1 MAFSPALSLPRN
13 DLQSHMYLSKLEL
26 HGFKSFADRTVVDF
40 SDGVTVVVGPNG
52 CGKSNIVDAVRWVIG
67 EQRARILRSDKMD
80 SVIFNGTSKRRALG
94 MSEVMLTI
102 QNTRGILPT
111 EYSEVTI
118 GRRLFRSGESEYLM
132 NGVNCRLKDITDLF
146 MDTGMGAGAYSVI
159 ELKMIEEILSENAAD
174 RRHLFEE
181 AAGITKYKIRR
192 GQTLRK
198 LKSTQVDLDRVRDLT
213 DELDKRVRGLE
224 RQAQK
229 AARFKKYDE
238 RLHHLEVS
246 LGLLEYHRLTADIE
260 LVRKDIG
267 QLSDAAEMFSAKLA
281 AEEAAHESLRTEH
294 VNREK
299 GVVHAQTQLAE
310 HMDALRAAE
319 SDLRVATERLSTIS
333 RDLTRLDEEA
343 HAAIG
348 QREALEEDVTRY
360 ECEYNDVVPAAER
373 AEADLSDAKRIRDEA
388 QTTQQRHQ
396 VKLHNLRLQE
406 RKVGSEKAEKQREID
421 RLSSRIE
428 ITTADLEE
436 SRAAL
441 EQHDMTSV
449 DLDSAVNEAS
459 KNLEAARTATSTARE
474 ELRGLEQEK
483 ERLEKEWN
491 AHQAELRKLERTH
504 DGAASEVRLLEGLLT
519 SYEDLSE
526 SVQYL
531 ASTPGWS
538 DSDLLTLADVIRCD
552 DFVAG
557 AVQAA
562 MGDLASCIVVQ
573 TGEEA
578 ARAITNL
585 RKDEKGRATFLI
597 LDRLRSPG
605 VPTVPTGATSLAS
618 LVDPVD
624 LVYQT
629 LVDLVFGST
638 FLVDNLD
645 DAAIEQDGRL
655 ITAAGEWRDAYGYL
669 HAGSG
674 DAAQSGQATRMSRR
688 EQLDRA
694 RTDLAAAAG
703 SLSEAEAKRA
713 SLRSA
718 LETLSLTDAKQRVAA
733 TDRSLLEAERAHSR
747 ATASADMAGGR
758 KKELNERIE
767 VQKATLVTARAG
779 MEEASRAIKTLTL
792 QEADL
797 QQKRA
802 DAEAAFAGIEEASR
816 KAFSLFNEANIAAVQ
831 TRNRMDNLKRE
842 LTRVRS
848 DIQTLTERAEQRK
861 HAIVELTAQRAALE
875 TRCASLQETIQ
886 ERQQGRLELDEA
898 VLKSKESLMETK
910 VAISELE
917 ARLRE
922 IRREREAAMKGE
934 SDRAVRRAE
943 LETRREDLLGT
954 FSEDHELDLTTL
966 EWEIPEDFDR
976 KEARAEV
983 QDLKTKIRHLGP
995 VNALALESFE
1005 EEKERLTFMKEQ
1017 LADLEAA
1024 ETTLM
1029 TTIDEINT
1037 TAHER
1042 FDRTFG
1048 AIRENFRRL
1057 FEDLF
1062 GEGASA
1068 DIELDDDNDPLESD
1082 VNIFAKPRGKK
1093 PSVLSQLSGG
1103 EKTLTAIALLFA
1115 IYLVKPSPFCILD
1128 EVDAPLDDANVDRF
1142 MHLIRTFSGST
1153 QFILVTHNKRTME
1166 AADRMYGITMQEQ
1179 GVSKLVGVTF
1189 EGEKEQPIDH
1199 VEAV

>member
-1 MAFSPALSLPRN
+1 
-13 DLQSHMYLSKLEL
+13 MYLSKLEL

-40 SDGVTVVVGPNG
+40 ADGVTVVVGPNG

-159 ELKMIEEILSENAAD
+159 ELKMIEEILSDNAAD

-198 LKSTQVDLDRVRDLT
+198 LKSTQGDLDRVRDLT
-213 DELDKRVRGLE
+213 EELDKRVRSLE

-246 LGLLEYHRLTADIE
+246 LGLLEYRRLTSDIE
-260 LVRKDIG
+260 SVQKDIG
-267 QLSDAAEMFSAKLA
+267 KLSDAAESFSAKLA

-299 GVVHAQTQLAE
+299 GVVHAQGQLSE

-333 RDLTRLDEEA
+333 RDLTRLDEETK
-343 HAAIG
+343 AAVG
-348 QREALEEDVTRY
+348 QRESLEGDLERY
-360 ECEYNDVVPAAER
+360 EGEYNDVVPAAEK

-388 QTTQQRHQ
+388 QTTQQKHQ

-406 RKVGSEKAEKQREID
+406 RKITSDKAEKQRQVD

-436 SRAAL
+436 TRAAL
-441 EQHDMTSV
+441 EHHDSTSI
-449 DLDSAVNEAS
+449 DLNSEVKTATEG
-459 KNLEAARTATSTARE
+459 LEAARKAASAARE
-474 ELRGLEQEK
+474 ILSGLEREK
-483 ERLEKEWN
+483 ERLETALN
-491 AHQAELRKLERTH
+491 SHQVELRKLERAH
-504 DGAASEVRLLEGLLT
+504 DGAASEVRLLEGLLS

-531 ASTPGWS
+531 ATTPGWS
-538 DSDLLTLADVIRCD
+538 DSDLLTLSDVIRCED
-552 DFVAG
+552 AIAG

-573 TGEEA
+573 TEAEA
-578 ARAITNL
+578 ARAVANL

-597 LDRLRSPG
+597 LDKLRSPG
-605 VPTVPTGATSLAS
+605 SPKAPSGSTSLAS
-618 LVDPVD
+618 LVEPVD
-624 LVYQT
+624 LIYQT

-638 FLVDNLD
+638 FLIDDLD
-645 DAAIEQDGRL
+645 DASIEQDGRL
-655 ITAAGEWRDAYGYL
+655 ITPAGEWRDAHGYL

-674 DAAQSGQATRMSRR
+674 DAAASGQATRMGRR
-688 EQLDRA
+688 EQLERA
-694 RTDLAAAAG
+694 RTDLAKAEAA
-703 SLSEAEAKRA
+703 LIEAEQERDEMRA
-713 SLRSA
+713 SLDA
-718 LETLSLTDAKQRVAA
+718 LSLADAKQELIS
-733 TDRSLLEAERAHSR
+733 TDRNLLDAERAHSR

-758 KKELNERIE
+758 KNELIERIQAQE
-767 VQKATLVTARAG
+767 ATLEKARIDLK
-779 MEEASRAIKTLTL
+779 EASSSIKTLTL

-831 TRNRMDNLKRE
+831 ARNRMDNLKRE

-848 DIQTLTERAEQRK
+848 DIESLTQRAEQRK
-861 HAIVELTAQRAALE
+861 ESIVKLTEQRKELEA
-875 TRCASLQETIQ
+875 RCNSLQESIK
-886 ERQQGRLELDEA
+886 ERQQGRLELDETVSA
-898 VLKSKESLMETK
+898 AKERLMETK

-917 ARLRE
+917 ARLRD
-922 IRREREAAMKGE
+922 IRRERETAMRGE

-943 LETRREDLLGT
+943 LETRLEDLLES
-954 FSEDHELDLTTL
+954 FLEDHELDLTTL
-966 EWEIPEDFDR
+966 EWEIDEDFDR
-976 KEARAEV
+976 KEARSEA
-983 QDLKTKIRHLGP
+983 QDLKNKIRHLGP

-1005 EEKERLTFMKEQ
+1005 EEKERLTFMTEQ
-1017 LADLEAA
+1017 LADLEQA

-1037 TAHER
+1037 TARDR
-1042 FDRTFG
+1042 FDKTFG
-1048 AIRENFRRL
+1048 AIRENFQTL

-1142 MHLIRTFSGST
+1142 MHLIRTFSKST

-1179 GVSKLVGVTF
+1179 GVSKLVGVKF
-1189 EGEKEQPIDH
+1189 EGEQEEETE
-1199 VEAV
+1199 EAEAA

>member
-1 MAFSPALSLPRN
+1 
-13 DLQSHMYLSKLEL
+13 MYLSKLEL

-40 SDGVTVVVGPNG
+40 ADGVTVVVGPNG

-102 QNTRGILPT
+102 QNTRGVLPT

-198 LKSTQVDLDRVRDLT
+198 LKSTQTDLDRVRDLT
-213 DELDKRVRGLE
+213 HELETRVRGLE

-246 LGLLEYHRLTADIE
+246 LGLLEYRKLTSEIE
-260 LVRKDIG
+260 VVRKDMG
-267 QLSDAAEMFSAKLA
+267 QLSDAAESFSAKLA
-281 AEEAAHESLRTEH
+281 AEEAAHEALRTDH

-299 GVVHAQTQLAE
+299 GVVLAQTRLSE

-333 RDLTRLDEEA
+333 RDLTRLDDETQ
-343 HAAIG
+343 AAVG
-348 QREALEEDVTRY
+348 QRETLEEDLTRY
-360 ECEYNDVVPAAER
+360 EGEYNDVVPAAER
-373 AEADLSDAKRIRDEA
+373 AESDLSDAKRIRDEA
-388 QTTQQRHQ
+388 QTTQQKHQ
-396 VKLHNLRLQE
+396 VKLHNLRLEE

-436 SRAAL
+436 TRSAL
-441 EQHDMTSV
+441 EQHDSTSE
-449 DLDSAVNEAS
+449 DLETAV
-459 KNLEAARTATSTARE
+459 KEAAGNLDTARQATSAARDA
-474 ELRGLEQEK
+474 LRDLEQEK
-483 ERLEKEWN
+483 ERLEHDWN
-491 AHQAELRKLERTH
+491 AHQAKLRTLERAH
-504 DGAASEVRLLEGLLT
+504 DGAAAEVRLLEGLLR

-531 ASTPGWS
+531 ASTAGWS
-538 DSDLLTLADVIRCD
+538 DADLLTLSDVIRCD
-552 DFVAG
+552 ESLAG
-557 AVQAA
+557 AVHTA
-562 MGDLASCIVVQ
+562 MGDLASCIVVR
-573 TGEEA
+573 TEAEA
-578 ARAITNL
+578 ARAIANL

-597 LDRLRSPG
+597 LDRLRLSSAPSAPDG
-605 VPTVPTGATSLAS
+605 TTSLAS
-618 LVDPVD
+618 LVEPVD
-624 LVYQT
+624 LIYQT

-638 FLVDNLD
+638 FLVDSLD
-645 DAAIEQDGRL
+645 DAVVNEAEGRL
-655 ITAAGEWRDAYGYL
+655 ITPAGEWRDARGYL
-669 HAGSG
+669 HAGSS
-674 DAAQSGQATRMSRR
+674 DAAPSGQSTRMSRR
-688 EQLDRA
+688 EQLEQA
-694 RTDLAAAAG
+694 RMDLTTAAEA
-703 SLSEAEAKRA
+703 LSEAEDRRK
-713 SLRSA
+713 A
-718 LETLSLTDAKQRVAA
+718 LKDQREALSLADAKELVAER
-733 TDRSLLEAERAHSR
+733 DRALLEAERAHSR

-758 KKELNERIE
+758 HKELTQRIE
-767 VQKATLVTARAG
+767 TQAATLVSARSTL
-779 MEEASRAIKTLTL
+779 EEASASIKNLTL
-792 QEADL
+792 QEANL
-797 QQKRA
+797 QQKRM
-802 DAEAAFAGIEEASR
+802 DAEAAFSGIEEASR

-831 TRNRMDNLKRE
+831 ARNRMDNLKRE
-842 LTRVRS
+842 LTRVRTEI
-848 DIQTLTERAEQRK
+848 DTLIRRGEERKQAMVQLSEQRT
-861 HAIVELTAQRAALE
+861 HLE
-875 TRCASLQETIQ
+875 TRCGVLQETIKQRQ
-886 ERQQGRLELDEA
+886 EGRVELDDA
-898 VLKSKESLMETK
+898 VSAAKEQLMETK

-922 IRREREAAMKGE
+922 IRRERESAMKGE

-943 LETRREDLLGT
+943 LETRLEDLLAS
-954 FSEDHELDLTTL
+954 FDEDHELDLTTL
-966 EWEIPEDFDR
+966 EWDIPEDFDR
-976 KEARAEV
+976 REARSEA
-983 QDLKTKIRHLGP
+983 QDLKAKIRNLGP

-1005 EEKERLTFMKEQ
+1005 EEKDRLTFMKEQ
-1017 LADLEAA
+1017 LADLEQA

-1037 TAHER
+1037 TARER
-1042 FDRTFG
+1042 FDTTFD
-1048 AIRENFRRL
+1048 AIRDNFRRL

-1062 GEGASA
+1062 GEGAAA
-1068 DIELDDDNDPLESD
+1068 DIELDNNNDPLESD
-1082 VNIFAKPRGKK
+1082 VHIFAKPRGKK

-1142 MHLIRTFSGST
+1142 MHLIRTFSNST

-1179 GVSKLVGVTF
+1179 GVSKLVGVRF
-1189 EGEKEQPIDH
+1189 EGEKEEEAEN
-1199 VEAV
+1199 VEVA

>member
-1 MAFSPALSLPRN
+1 
-13 DLQSHMYLSKLEL
+13 MYLSKLEL
-26 HGFKSFADRTVVDF
+26 HGFKSFADRTAVDF
-40 SDGVTVVVGPNG
+40 ADGVTVVVGPNG

-198 LKSTQVDLDRVRDLT
+198 LKSTQGDLDRVRDLT
-213 DELDKRVRGLE
+213 EELDKRVRSLE

-246 LGLLEYHRLTADIE
+246 LGLLEYRRLTSDIE
-260 LVRKDIG
+260 TVQKDIG
-267 QLSDAAEMFSAKLA
+267 KLTDAAESFSAKLA

-299 GVVHAQTQLAE
+299 GVVHTQSQLSE

-333 RDLTRLDEEA
+333 RDLTRLDEETS
-343 HAAIG
+343 AAVG
-348 QREALEEDVTRY
+348 QRESLEADLKRY
-360 ECEYNDVVPAAER
+360 EGEYNDVVPAAEK

-388 QTTQQRHQ
+388 QTTQQKHQ
-396 VKLHNLRLQE
+396 VQLHNLRLQE
-406 RKVGSEKAEKQREID
+406 RKVVSDKTEKQREID

-436 SRAAL
+436 TRTAL
-441 EQHDMTSV
+441 EQHDTTSV
-449 DLDSAVNEAS
+449 DLNSEVQAAAEELD
-459 KNLEAARTATSTARE
+459 AARKAAKSARE
-474 ELRGLEQEK
+474 ALAGLEQEK
-483 ERLEKEWN
+483 ERLEAN
-491 AHQAELRKLERTH
+491 RSAHQLELRKLERAH
-504 DGAASEVRLLEGLLT
+504 DGAASEVRLLEGLLS

-531 ASTPGWS
+531 ATTPGWS
-538 DSDLLTLADVIRCD
+538 DTDLLTLSDVIRCED
-552 DFVAG
+552 HIAG

-562 MGDLASCIVVQ
+562 MGDLSSCIVVQ
-573 TGEEA
+573 TEEEA
-578 ARAITNL
+578 ARAVANL

-597 LDRLRSPG
+597 LDRLRAPA
-605 VPTVPTGATSLAS
+605 VPNAPDGASSLAS
-618 LVDPVD
+618 LVEPVE
-624 LVYQT
+624 LIYQT

-638 FLVDNLD
+638 FLIDSLD
-645 DAAIEQDGRL
+645 GTTIEHDGRL
-655 ITAAGEWRDAYGYL
+655 ITPAGEWRDAHGDL

-674 DAAQSGQATRMSRR
+674 DAATSGQATRMSRR
-688 EQLDRA
+688 EQLEHARA
-694 RTDLAAAAG
+694 SLA
-703 SLSEAEAKRA
+703 EAESSLLMAEKKR
-713 SLRSA
+713 SELRSA
-718 LETLSLTDAKQRVAA
+718 LESLSLAEAKQAVSSA
-733 TDRSLLEAERAHSR
+733 DRLMLDAERTHSR
-747 ATASADMAGGR
+747 AAASADMAGGR
-758 KKELNERIE
+758 KHELTKRIQMQE
-767 VQKATLVTARAG
+767 ATLEAARG
-779 MEEASRAIKTLTL
+779 RLKEASASIKTLTL

-797 QQKRA
+797 QQKRT

-816 KAFSLFNEANIAAVQ
+816 KAFSLFNEANITAVQ
-831 TRNRMDNLKRE
+831 ARNRMDNLKRE

-848 DIQTLTERAEQRK
+848 DIETLTSRAEQRK
-861 HAIVELTAQRAALE
+861 EAIVQLTRQRAQLE
-875 TRCASLQETIQ
+875 ERCNTLQETIK

-898 VLKSKESLMETK
+898 VSAAKDRLMETK

-917 ARLRE
+917 ARLRD
-922 IRREREAAMKGE
+922 IRRERETAMRGE

-943 LETRREDLLGT
+943 LETRLEDLLAS
-954 FSEDHELDLTTL
+954 FQEDHELDLTDL

-976 KEARAEV
+976 KDARSEAQE
-983 QDLKTKIRHLGP
+983 LKNKIRHLGP

-1005 EEKERLTFMKEQ
+1005 EEKERLTFMTEQ
-1017 LADLEAA
+1017 LADLEQA

-1037 TAHER
+1037 TARKR
-1042 FDRTFG
+1042 FDETFG
-1048 AIRENFRRL
+1048 AIRENFRSL

-1068 DIELDDDNDPLESD
+1068 DIELADDNDPLESD

-1142 MHLIRTFSGST
+1142 MHLIRTFSKST

-1189 EGEKEQPIDH
+1189 EGESEEEPE
-1199 VEAV
+1199 EAEAA

>member
-1 MAFSPALSLPRN
+1 
-13 DLQSHMYLSKLEL
+13 MYLSKLEL

-40 SDGVTVVVGPNG
+40 ADGVTVVVGPNG

-159 ELKMIEEILSENAAD
+159 ELKMIEEILSDNAAD

-198 LKSTQVDLDRVRDLT
+198 LKSTQGDLDRVRDLT
-213 DELDKRVRGLE
+213 EELDKRVRSLE
-224 RQAQK
+224 RQAKK
-229 AARFKKYDE
+229 ASRFKKYDE

-246 LGLLEYHRLTADIE
+246 LGVLEFQRLTTDIE
-260 LVRKDIG
+260 SVQKDIG
-267 QLSDAAEMFSAKLA
+267 KLTDAAESFSAKLA

-299 GVVHAQTQLAE
+299 GVVHAQSQLSE

-333 RDLTRLDEEA
+333 RDLTRLDEETQ
-343 HAAIG
+343 AAVG
-348 QREALEEDVTRY
+348 QRESLEADLERY
-360 ECEYNDVVPAAER
+360 EGEYNDVVPAAEK

-388 QTTQQRHQ
+388 QTTQQKHQ
-396 VKLHNLRLQE
+396 VQLHNLRLQE
-406 RKVGSEKAEKQREID
+406 RKVVSDKTEKQREID

-428 ITTADLEE
+428 ITSADLDET
-436 SRAAL
+436 RAAL
-441 EQHDMTSV
+441 EQHDTTSV
-449 DLDSAVNEAS
+449 DLNSEVQAAAEGLD
-459 KNLEAARTATSTARE
+459 AARKAAKAARE
-474 ELRGLEQEK
+474 ALAGLEQEK
-483 ERLEKEWN
+483 EQLETAWN
-491 AHQAELRKLERTH
+491 AHQVELRKLEREH
-504 DGAASEVRLLEGLLT
+504 DGAASEVRLLEGLLS

-531 ASTPGWS
+531 ATTPGWS
-538 DSDLLTLADVIRCD
+538 DSDLLTLSDVIRCED
-552 DFVAG
+552 RIAG

-562 MGDLASCIVVQ
+562 MGDLSSCIVVQ
-573 TGEEA
+573 TEEEA
-578 ARAITNL
+578 ARAVANL

-597 LDRLRSPG
+597 LDRLRAPA
-605 VPTVPTGATSLAS
+605 VPNAPKGATSLAT
-618 LVDPVD
+618 LVEPIE
-624 LVYQT
+624 LIYQT

-638 FLVDNLD
+638 FLIDSLD
-645 DAAIEQDGRL
+645 EATIEHDGRL
-655 ITAAGEWRDAYGYL
+655 ITPAGEWRDAHGYL

-674 DAAQSGQATRMSRR
+674 DAATSGQATRMGRR
-688 EQLDRA
+688 EQLEQARA
-694 RTDLAAAAG
+694 
-703 SLSEAEAKRA
+703 SLSEAEEGLRKAESKRTELRA
-713 SLRSA
+713 SLDA
-718 LETLSLTDAKQRVAA
+718 LSLTEAKQSVSNA
-733 TDRSLLEAERAHSR
+733 DRLLLDAERAHSR

-758 KKELNERIE
+758 KNELSQRIQ
-767 VQKATLVTARAG
+767 VQEATLEKARG
-779 MEEASRAIKTLTL
+779 QLKEASASIKTLTL

-797 QQKRA
+797 QQKRS

-816 KAFSLFNEANIAAVQ
+816 KAFSLFNEANITAVQ
-831 TRNRMDNLKRE
+831 ARNRMDNLKRE

-848 DIQTLTERAEQRK
+848 DIETLTSRAAQRK
-861 HAIVELTAQRAALE
+861 EAIVQLTSQRAQLE
-875 TRCASLQETIQ
+875 ERCNTLQETIK
-886 ERQQGRLELDEA
+886 ERQQGRLELDDA
-898 VLKSKESLMETK
+898 VSAAKEQLMETK

-917 ARLRE
+917 ARLRD
-922 IRREREAAMKGE
+922 IRRERETAMRGE

-943 LETRREDLLGT
+943 LETRLEDLLES
-954 FSEDHELDLTTL
+954 FQEDHEMDLATL
-966 EWEIPEDFDR
+966 EWDIPDDFDR
-976 KEARAEV
+976 KEARSEAQE
-983 QDLKTKIRHLGP
+983 LKNKIRHLGP

-1005 EEKERLTFMKEQ
+1005 EEKERLTFMTEQ
-1017 LADLEAA
+1017 LADLEQA

-1037 TAHER
+1037 TARKR
-1042 FDRTFG
+1042 FDETFG
-1048 AIRENFRRL
+1048 AIRENFRTL

-1068 DIELDDDNDPLESD
+1068 DIELADDNDPLESD

-1128 EVDAPLDDANVDRF
+1128 EVDAPLDDANVGRF
-1142 MHLIRTFSGST
+1142 MHLIRTFSKST

-1189 EGEKEQPIDH
+1189 ESEDEEETE
-1199 VEAV
+1199 EAEAA